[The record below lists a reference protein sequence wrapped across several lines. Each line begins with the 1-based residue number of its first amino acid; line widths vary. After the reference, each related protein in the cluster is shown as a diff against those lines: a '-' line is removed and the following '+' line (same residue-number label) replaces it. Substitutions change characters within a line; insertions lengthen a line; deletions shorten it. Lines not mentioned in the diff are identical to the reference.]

1 MQNRVYTVNCR
12 NLQAALI
19 CQYIIKL
26 LHVRLF
32 ERRHFR
38 LAEIRLHELPI
49 KIQIVLKS
57 VIFQT
62 PFHLCPQ
69 SEHIIQGNIP
79 CFCLDA
85 FQRISL
91 NVVFLFPKF
100 LQGCGIN
107 RMPPAIRGSPTEIV
121 LAIFTLGF
129 TFTKNDTRLVF
140 TFCISSCC
148 HKRCSFPHSNAE
160 KSVVPYL

>member
-12 NLQAALI
+12 NLQASLI

-49 KIQIVLKS
+49 KVQIVLKS
-57 VIFQT
+57 VIFQAS
-62 PFHLCPQ
+62 FHLCPQ
-69 SEHIIQGNIP
+69 SEHIVQGNIP
-79 CFCLDA
+79 CFCFNA

-100 LQGCGIN
+100 FQGWRVN
-107 RMPPAIRGSPTEIV
+107 RMSFTIRGGPTEIV
-121 LAIFTLGF
+121 FAIFALGF
-129 TFTKNDTRLVF
+129 SFTKNDTCLVF
-140 TFCISSCC
+140 AFCISSCC